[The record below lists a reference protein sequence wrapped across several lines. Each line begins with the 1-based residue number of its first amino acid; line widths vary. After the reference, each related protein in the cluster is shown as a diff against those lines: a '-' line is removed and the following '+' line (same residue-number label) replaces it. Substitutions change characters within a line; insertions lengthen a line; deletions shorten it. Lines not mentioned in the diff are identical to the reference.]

1 MTTARVAEAGFLL
14 LIALGFVLEMLARRP
29 DATVP
34 TVAEVVDRCL
44 RTKTGRVLIL
54 ATWWWLGWHFL
65 AR

>member
-29 DATVP
+29 DAAVP

-44 RTKTGRVLIL
+44 STRTGRLLIL
-54 ATWWWLGWHFL
+54 VTWWWLGWHFL

>member
-34 TVAEVVDRCL
+34 TVAEVMDRCL

-54 ATWWWLGWHFL
+54 VTWWWLGWHFL